1 MTVIFLHVNSLPTV
15 AFLLKVLFKELLL
28 LALAD
33 PARKVIRK
41 PIPKALLLLH
51 FELL

>member
-1 MTVIFLHVNSLPTV
+1 MAVIFLHVDKLTAV
-15 AFLLKVLFKELLL
+15 ALLRKVLSEKLLL

-33 PARKVIRK
+33 PARQVIRK
-41 PIPKALLLLH
+41 PIPETLLLLH